1 MLVPAIAETACR
13 KANMLADRSH
23 LTAWQLVLA
32 YMHKEIIK
40 EILTNL
46 TEFEK
51 SGDWYY
57 FSVAIDS
64 LNELITEI
72 DRDRDQD

>member
-1 MLVPAIAETACR
+1 
-13 KANMLADRSH
+13 MLAVQSH
-23 LTAWQLVLA
+23 LTALQLELA
-32 YMHKEIIK
+32 FMHKDIIK

-64 LNELITEI
+64 LNELINNI
-72 DRDRDQD
+72 NNK

>member
-1 MLVPAIAETACR
+1 
-13 KANMLADRSH
+13 
-23 LTAWQLVLA
+23 
-32 YMHKEIIK
+32 MHKEIIK